1 MRRRPAMR
9 LPRMTMRRWIA
20 VVALV
25 GLTLGTAME
34 WRRWA
39 GQRQRPGYR
48 LASVIV
54 AGRNSR
60 QPPRGPGTGDPGL
73 LVAIAG
79 ATLVGS
85 RLWRRL
91 RPTRRI
97 R

>member
-1 MRRRPAMR
+1 MR
-9 LPRMTMRRWIA
+9 LPRMTTRRWIA

-25 GLTLGTAME
+25 ALTLGTAME

-60 QPPRGPGTGDPGL
+60 QRHRGPCTGDPGL
-73 LVAIAG
+73 LVAITA
-79 ATLVGS
+79 AALVGY
-85 RLWRRL
+85 RL
-91 RPTRRI
+91 RRRFRPTPPRPI
-97 R
+97 RPRP